1 MQNTLRSGWLRWGSS
16 LALVSV
22 LAAGAFW
29 APPVGAQDQS
39 ASVQEALG
47 GTLGVVDYSNLLKA
61 HPDYER
67 LTQLDQ
73 QLAGLKQEIEFAPM
87 QDRDDVLRAAQEKYK
102 KELMRAQSEMEAEQ
116 ATIAAEMAGLSDQM
130 KARLDAEAAKGSAE
144 MQRELEDYI
153 KKNAPEAAAPAEP
166 VNMPAP
172 LSEQRKNLLLLRE
185 RKVQA
190 IKLEVEKV
198 HREQREA
205 ERARIDSEIA
215 AYEDQIMKTH
225 QQEKLNLQLKV
236 QVAKDEAEQ
245 ADLQAQLEAISD
257 EEERLKDAKR
267 AELEGSFKTF
277 RADSEARQA
286 AETKAAID
294 KVNREVEGQIGALP
308 ASAGAPPPPSRPKQ
322 PSLTPEIKA
331 MIAKKQDE
339 LRSKM
344 EAEAAAARQKME
356 AEQGVAVARLK
367 KKSEELKARI
377 ERQQADLQKVVQA
390 NAREGLSAATKE
402 KIKVLEEQRN
412 KLQAQRTELFDKMVA
427 DLKGDIG
434 EVARKQ
440 KVDIVIGTYVENRN
454 CVDLTDYAMV
464 AIKTKARPDAP

>member
-1 MQNTLRSGWLRWGSS
+1 MHNTLRSAWLRWGSG

-22 LAAGAFW
+22 LASGAFL
-29 APPVGAQDQS
+29 ATPVGAQDQQ
-39 ASVQEALG
+39 AAVREALG

-67 LTQLDQ
+67 LSQLDQ
-73 QLAGLKQEIEFAPM
+73 QLAELKQEIEFAPM
-87 QDRDDVLRAAQEKYK
+87 QDRDDLLRSAQEKYK
-102 KELMRAQSEMEAEQ
+102 KELMRAQAEMEAEQ
-116 ATIAAEMAGLSDQM
+116 AAIAAQMAGLSDQM

-144 MQRELEDYI
+144 MQRELEAYI

-198 HREQREA
+198 HRDQREA

-215 AYEDQIMKTH
+215 AYEDEIMKTH

-267 AELEGSFKTF
+267 AELEGLFKTF

-308 ASAGAPPPPSRPKQ
+308 ASSGDAPPAPRPKQ
-322 PSLTPEIKA
+322 PTITPEIKA

-344 EAEAAAARQKME
+344 EAEAAVARQKME
-356 AEQGVAVARLK
+356 AEQGAAVARLK
-367 KKSEELKARI
+367 TKSEELKARI
-377 ERQQADLQKVVQA
+377 EKQQEELKKAVQT

-402 KIKVLEEQRN
+402 KIKVLEEQRE
-412 KLQAQRTELFDKMVA
+412 KLQTQRSELFDKMVA

-434 EVARKQ
+434 EVAKKQ
-440 KVDIVIGTYVENRN
+440 QIDIVIGTYVENRG

-464 AIKTKARPDAP
+464 AIKTKARPESP

>member
-1 MQNTLRSGWLRWGSS
+1 
-16 LALVSV
+16 
-22 LAAGAFW
+22 
-29 APPVGAQDQS
+29 
-39 ASVQEALG
+39 
-47 GTLGVVDYSNLLKA
+47 
-61 HPDYER
+61 
-67 LTQLDQ
+67 
-73 QLAGLKQEIEFAPM
+73 
-87 QDRDDVLRAAQEKYK
+87 
-102 KELMRAQSEMEAEQ
+102 
-116 ATIAAEMAGLSDQM
+116 
-130 KARLDAEAAKGSAE
+130 
-144 MQRELEDYI
+144 
-153 KKNAPEAAAPAEP
+153 
-166 VNMPAP
+166 
-172 LSEQRKNLLLLRE
+172 LRE

-277 RADSEARQA
+277 RSDSEARQA

-308 ASAGAPPPPSRPKQ
+308 ASAGAPPPPPRPKQ
-322 PSLTPEIKA
+322 PTLTPEIKA

-339 LRSKM
+339 LRAKM

-367 KKSEELKARI
+367 RKSEELKARI
-377 ERQQADLQKVVQA
+377 EKQQADLQRVVQA

-402 KIKVLEEQRN
+402 KIKVLEEQRD

-464 AIKTKARPDAP
+464 AIKTKARPETP

>member
-1 MQNTLRSGWLRWGSS
+1 MQNTLRSAWLRWGSG

-22 LAAGAFW
+22 LASGAFL
-29 APPVGAQDQS
+29 ATPVGAQDPQT
-39 ASVQEALG
+39 SVREALG

-73 QLAGLKQEIEFAPM
+73 QLAELKQEIEFAPM

-102 KELMRAQSEMEAEQ
+102 KELLRAQSEMEAEQ
-116 ATIAAEMAGLSDQM
+116 AAIAAEMAGLSDQM
-130 KARLDAEAAKGSAE
+130 KGRLDAEAAKGSAE
-144 MQRELEDYI
+144 MQKELEAYI
-153 KKNAPEAAAPAEP
+153 KKNAPEAVAPTEP

-215 AYEDQIMKTH
+215 AYEDEIMRTH

-267 AELEGSFKTF
+267 AELEGRFKSF
-277 RADSEARQA
+277 RSDSEARQA

-308 ASAGAPPPPSRPKQ
+308 ASAGAPPPAPRPKQ
-322 PSLTPEIKA
+322 PTMTPEIKA

-339 LRSKM
+339 LRAKM

-356 AEQGVAVARLK
+356 AEQGAAVARLK
-367 KKSEELKARI
+367 AKSEELKARI
-377 ERQQADLQKVVQA
+377 EKQQEELKKAVQA

-402 KIKVLEEQRN
+402 KIKVLEEQRD
-412 KLQAQRTELFDKMVA
+412 KLQTQRTELFDKMVA

-434 EVARKQ
+434 EVAKKQ
-440 KVDIVIGTYVENRN
+440 KIDIVIGTYIENRG

-464 AIKTKARPDAP
+464 AIKTKARPESP

>member
-1 MQNTLRSGWLRWGSS
+1 MQNTLRSAWLRWGSG

-22 LAAGAFW
+22 LASGAFL
-29 APPVGAQDQS
+29 ATPVGAQDQQ
-39 ASVQEALG
+39 ASVREALG

-73 QLAGLKQEIEFAPM
+73 QLAELKQEIEFAPM

-116 ATIAAEMAGLSDQM
+116 AAIAAEMAGLSDQM

-144 MQRELEDYI
+144 MQSELEAYI

-215 AYEDQIMKTH
+215 AYEDEIMKTH

-267 AELEGSFKTF
+267 AELEGRFKTF

-286 AETKAAID
+286 AETKSAID

-308 ASAGAPPPPSRPKQ
+308 ASAGAPPPAPRPKQ
-322 PSLTPEIKA
+322 PTLTPEIKA

-339 LRSKM
+339 LRAKM

-367 KKSEELKARI
+367 TKSEELKARI
-377 ERQQADLQKVVQA
+377 EKQQEELKKAVQA

-402 KIKVLEEQRN
+402 KIKVLEEQRD
-412 KLQAQRTELFDKMVA
+412 KLQTQRTELFDKMVA

-434 EVARKQ
+434 EVAKKQ
-440 KVDIVIGTYVENRN
+440 KVDIVIGTYVENRG

-464 AIKTKARPDAP
+464 AIKTKARPESP

>member
-1 MQNTLRSGWLRWGSS
+1 MRWGSG

-22 LAAGAFW
+22 LASGAFL
-29 APPVGAQDQS
+29 ATPVGAQDQQ
-39 ASVQEALG
+39 AAVREALG

-67 LTQLDQ
+67 LSQLDQ
-73 QLAGLKQEIEFAPM
+73 QLAELKQEIEFAPM
-87 QDRDDVLRAAQEKYK
+87 QDRDDLLRSAQEKYK
-102 KELMRAQSEMEAEQ
+102 KELMRAQAEMEAEQ
-116 ATIAAEMAGLSDQM
+116 AAIAAQMAGLSDQM

-144 MQRELEDYI
+144 MQRELEAYI

-198 HREQREA
+198 HRDQREA

-215 AYEDQIMKTH
+215 AYEDEIMKTH

-267 AELEGSFKTF
+267 AELEGLFKTF

-308 ASAGAPPPPSRPKQ
+308 ASSGDAPPAPRPKQ
-322 PSLTPEIKA
+322 PTITPEIKA

-344 EAEAAAARQKME
+344 EAEAAVARQKME
-356 AEQGVAVARLK
+356 AEQGAAVARLK
-367 KKSEELKARI
+367 TKSEELKARI
-377 ERQQADLQKVVQA
+377 EKQQEELKKAVQT

-402 KIKVLEEQRN
+402 KIKVLEEQRE
-412 KLQAQRTELFDKMVA
+412 KLQTQRSELFDKMVA

-434 EVARKQ
+434 EVAKKQ
-440 KVDIVIGTYVENRN
+440 QIDIVIGTYVENRG

-464 AIKTKARPDAP
+464 AIKTKARPESP